1 MSVEPLGTM
10 QKGECWERTLQSFGN
25 AFVSLSIDTNCE
37 GNNEGGLM
45 IGLHESSEER
55 ILG

>member
-55 ILG
+55 ITG